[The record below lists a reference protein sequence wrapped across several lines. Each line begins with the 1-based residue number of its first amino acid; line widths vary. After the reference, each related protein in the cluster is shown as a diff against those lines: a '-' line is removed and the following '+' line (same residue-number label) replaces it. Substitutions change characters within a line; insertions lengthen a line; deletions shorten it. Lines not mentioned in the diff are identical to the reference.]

1 MEFDSINGLT
11 IQNLAI
17 GYHKGSETH
26 QLGGIINAHAKPGS
40 LISLI
45 GPNGVGK
52 STLIRTI
59 CQLHPS
65 LSGQIIINSIDSAK
79 LSRLQMAK
87 TISLVSTDLYRSS
100 KLKVADLVE
109 LGRFPHGSWFSG
121 LSSNDNN
128 CIKISMDQVNISSL
142 AQRDITEL
150 SDGEYQRAMIARA
163 LAQDT
168 PIVLL
173 DEPTAF
179 LDLANKFSMV
189 SLLWNLTRNNQK
201 TILFSTHDINIAMQ
215 FADVFWV
222 LTKDGLKAGAPEDL
236 IIDGTL
242 EDLYTGTSVFF
253 DSSTLQ
259 FRNKKNKRV
268 PIQVI
273 GTGKEFQF
281 TLMALDRLGFDT
293 DCNNSPA
300 LTVKIIATK
309 QTTVWKFAHGNNILE
324 FNSIYEL
331 QEALREFLMYS

>member
-1 MEFDSINGLT
+1 MEIDSINGLT
-11 IQNLAI
+11 IKNLAI
-17 GYHKGSETH
+17 GYHKDSETH
-26 QLGGIINAHAKPGS
+26 QLGGIINAQAKPGS
-40 LISLI
+40 LIALI

-65 LSGQIIINSIDSAK
+65 LAGQVIINSVDSAK
-79 LSRLQMAK
+79 LSRIQMAK

-121 LSSNDNN
+121 LSAYDKN
-128 CIKISMDQVNISSL
+128 CIKISMEQVNISSL

-179 LDLANKFSMV
+179 LDLATKFSMV

-201 TILFSTHDINIAMQ
+201 SILFSTHDINIAMQ

-222 LTKDGLKAGAPEDL
+222 LTKDGLKVGAPEDL
-236 IIDGTL
+236 LIDGTL

-259 FRNKKNKRV
+259 FRNKKTKLV

-273 GTGKEFQF
+273 GTGKEYQF

-293 DCNNSPA
+293 DCNNSQA

-309 QTTVWKFAHGNNILE
+309 QTTVWKFAHGNNTLE

-331 QEALREFLMYS
+331 QEALREFV